1 SASRKVYR
9 PGLVPLY
16 LAFMRKL
23 RIVILVALGL
33 AGCQKPLFPTNTPR
47 TQYETYDRMR
57 NRYMPLEEPDVFG
70 NPQPA
75 LRARLSQP
83 R

>member
-1 SASRKVYR
+1 LIAL
-9 PGLVPLY
+9 GLFAGTL
-16 LAFMRKL
+16 FSG
-23 RIVILVALGL
+23 GL
-33 AGCQKPLFPTNTPR
+33 AGCADPLFPKNTPR
-47 TQYETYDRMR
+47 NQFETYDRMR
-57 NRYMPLEEPDVFG
+57 NRYVPLEEPDVFG

>member
-1 SASRKVYR
+1 MACVFLS
-9 PGLVPLY
+9 
-16 LAFMRKL
+16 
-23 RIVILVALGL
+23 ALGL
-33 AGCQKPLFPTNTPR
+33 CGCVKPLFPKNAPR
-47 TQYETYDRMR
+47 TQFETYDRMR
-57 NRYMPLEEPDVFG
+57 NSYTPLEEPDVFG